1 VGKEGGQESLLSR
14 RRCKGLQESQGVTQ
28 SSKMNPMIIERDVIT
43 IADIDEAIAHL
54 AVMLKDR
61 YGNRLTH
68 QRKAFLMS
76 EMDSLLDARLE
87 ALNESNNNPE

>member
-1 VGKEGGQESLLSR
+1 
-14 RRCKGLQESQGVTQ
+14 
-28 SSKMNPMIIERDVIT
+28 MIIQRDVVT

-54 AVMLKDR
+54 SEMMKDR

-76 EMDSLLDARLE
+76 ELDSLLDVRLE
-87 ALNESNNNPE
+87 AINELGNGDNRESKTRPE